1 MLVPTDMEIVN
12 MIKNGNPQQLVM
24 GMLQQKANQNP
35 MFANILNLVQAGD
48 TQGVENIVRNMFT
61 EKGMDFDKEF
71 NSFKRTFGFKL

>member
-1 MLVPTDMEIVN
+1 MLVPTDTEIVN

-71 NSFKRTFGFKL
+71 NSFKRKFGFKL

>member
-1 MLVPTDMEIVN
+1 MLVPTDTEIIN

-71 NSFKRTFGFKL
+71 NSFKRKFGFKL

>member
-1 MLVPTDMEIVN
+1 MLVPTDIEIVN
-12 MIKNGNPQQLVM
+12 MIKNGNPQQLIM